1 MSKIS
6 IITLSQGIVLPVLSR
21 RTGAPCRTVAT
32 GEIITR
38 TTDEGVQLV
47 GCRDRRGRVFRTVV
61 RDGVRVQARLL
72 KHGRELGT
80 GDGLLLELAKLPE
93 ANFDMS
99 ADGSPFTFVSLGI
112 ADAVSMFGG
121 WPSEDGAITVQMR
134 PVAGMLIPTA
144 DPVAGPFREMG
155 LLWPNGDFARSGND
169 IVISFGGSHGVIFAA
184 SYPAALADKVID
196 RNTAAWGDEWEPC
209 KVRESDRRFAER
221 VAATFG
227 VRKHSPLDTALVKR
241 VLAKK
246 VPDSATPPTIF
257 GDGRKPVTWRN
268 GFKRDGTPM
277 NIDDGTLCTL
287 FAPILEAEL
296 ASASPM

>member
-32 GEIITR
+32 GELITR
-38 TTDEGVQLV
+38 TTNEGLQLV
-47 GCRDRRGRVFRTVV
+47 GCRDRRGRVFRAAV

-72 KHGRELGT
+72 KHGRELGI
-80 GDGLLLELAKLPE
+80 GDDLLLELAKLPE

-99 ADGSPFTFVSLGI
+99 ADGSPFTFVSMGI
-112 ADAVSMFGG
+112 ADAVPMFGG
-121 WPSEDGAITVQMR
+121 WPAKDGAITVQMR
-134 PVAGMLIPTA
+134 PVAGMLIPTS
-144 DPVAGPFREMG
+144 DPVTGPFREMG

-169 IVISFGGSHGVIFAA
+169 VVISFGGSRGVLFAA

-196 RNTAAWGDEWEPC
+196 RNAVAWGDGWEPAT
-209 KVRESDRRFAER
+209 VRESDRRFAER
-221 VAATFG
+221 VATTFG
-227 VRKHSPLDTALVKR
+227 ARKHSPLDAALVKR

-246 VPDSATPPTIF
+246 VLDTAPPTIF

-277 NIDDGTLCTL
+277 NPNDGTLCKL
-287 FAPILEAEL
+287 FAPILEAEF
-296 ASASPM
+296 ASADRM